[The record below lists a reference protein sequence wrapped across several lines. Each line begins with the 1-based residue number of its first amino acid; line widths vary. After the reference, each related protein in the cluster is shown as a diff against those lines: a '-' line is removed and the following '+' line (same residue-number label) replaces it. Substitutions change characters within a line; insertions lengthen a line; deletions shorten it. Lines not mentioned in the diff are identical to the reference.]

1 MDWLINNWEI
11 CFSFAVA
18 LAIMWMVF
26 FKQEFESMK
35 ERAKADSETGKQN
48 NPKKNMS
55 KKKKAGGGTV
65 TPTSTTKEEKS
76 PKDSS

>member
-11 CFSFAVA
+11 YFSFAVA

-26 FKQEFESMK
+26 FKQEFESLRQGRK
-35 ERAKADSETGKQN
+35 DDSETEKQN

-55 KKKKAGGGTV
+55 TKK
-65 TPTSTTKEEKS
+65 
-76 PKDSS
+76 